1 LTPIEGGKSALVIF
15 SRLPDCKP
23 EREIGRRATDTD
35 DRQGIMNRR
44 QLLSLAAASAGW
56 VLLCGHSP
64 YRQWM
69 VYRETHLIIL
79 TSRDDLGADD
89 LGEKFAAIVRGAL
102 PDSRAA
108 VGRGP
113 KVQRIASL
121 ISTRQAEVG
130 VVSRSNAL
138 AMYRGEGPF
147 QQYGAIPLRVL
158 VQNDAYRL
166 VCRDDFLPQHGY
178 LLTEALMEHASMEH
192 ASMEPGADLALSVPG
207 RDAADAG
214 EIPPHVGALAFAEGR
229 SLDGRVG
236 Q

>member
-1 LTPIEGGKSALVIF
+1 MK
-15 SRLPDCKP
+15 
-23 EREIGRRATDTD
+23 
-35 DRQGIMNRR
+35 RR
-44 QLLSLAAASAGW
+44 QFLSLTAASAGW

-64 YRQWM
+64 YRQWI

-89 LGEKFAAIVRGAL
+89 LGEKFADIVRGAL
-102 PDSRAA
+102 PDSQAA

-113 KVQRIASL
+113 RVQRIASL
-121 ISTRQAEVG
+121 ISTRQVAVG
-130 VVSRSNAL
+130 VVSRPNAL
-138 AMYRGEGPF
+138 AMYHGEEPF

-166 VCRDDFLPQHGY
+166 VCREDFLPQHGY
-178 LLTEALMEHASMEH
+178 LLTEALMEHALTEH
-192 ASMEPGADLALSVPG
+192 GADLGLSIPG
-207 RDAADAG
+207 RNAADAG

-229 SLDGRVG
+229 PLDPRDG

>member
-1 LTPIEGGKSALVIF
+1 MK
-15 SRLPDCKP
+15 
-23 EREIGRRATDTD
+23 
-35 DRQGIMNRR
+35 RR
-44 QLLSLAAASAGW
+44 QFLSLTAASAGW

-64 YRQWM
+64 YRQWI

-102 PDSRAA
+102 PDSQAA

-113 KVQRIASL
+113 RVQRIASL
-121 ISTRQAEVG
+121 ISTRQVAVG
-130 VVSRSNAL
+130 VVSRPNAL
-138 AMYRGEGPF
+138 AMYHGEEPF

-166 VCRDDFLPQHGY
+166 VCREDFLPQHGY
-178 LLTEALMEHASMEH
+178 LLTEALMEHALTER
-192 ASMEPGADLALSVPG
+192 ASMEPGADLGLSIPG
-207 RDAADAG
+207 RNAADAG

-229 SLDGRVG
+229 PLDPRDG

>member
-1 LTPIEGGKSALVIF
+1 
-15 SRLPDCKP
+15 
-23 EREIGRRATDTD
+23 
-35 DRQGIMNRR
+35 MNRR
-44 QLLSLAAASAGW
+44 QFLSLTAGSAGW

-64 YRQWM
+64 YRQWI

-89 LGEKFAAIVRGAL
+89 LGEKFADIVRGAL
-102 PDSRAA
+102 PDSKAA

-113 KVQRIASL
+113 RVQRIASL
-121 ISTRQAEVG
+121 ISSRQAEVG
-130 VVSRSNAL
+130 VVSRPNAL
-138 AMYRGEGPF
+138 AMFHGEGPF

-166 VCRDDFLPQHGY
+166 VCRDDFLPQHAY
-178 LLTEALMEHASMEH
+178 LLAEALMES
-192 ASMEPGADLALSVPG
+192 GADLGLSVPG
-207 RDAADAG
+207 RNAADAG

-229 SLDGRVG
+229 SLDLRDG